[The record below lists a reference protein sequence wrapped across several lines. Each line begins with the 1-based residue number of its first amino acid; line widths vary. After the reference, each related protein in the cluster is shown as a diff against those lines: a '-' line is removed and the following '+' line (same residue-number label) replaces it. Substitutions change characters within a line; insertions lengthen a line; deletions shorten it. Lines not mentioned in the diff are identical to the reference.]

1 MINWREEEGETNR
14 TLAGSLLEY
23 DLIRAK
29 HELYI
34 AVMMT
39 KQQQQKIN
47 ATLSLGLGKV
57 TNQHYNKLGSQ
68 KTRYVKRLLQ

>member
-39 KQQQQKIN
+39 KQQQHQQKIN
-47 ATLSLGLGKV
+47 ATLSRVGKSYQPALQQTRV
-57 TNQHYNKLGSQ
+57 TKNAL
-68 KTRYVKRLLQ
+68 R

>member
-47 ATLSLGLGKV
+47 ATLSRVGKSYQPALQQTRV
-57 TNQHYNKLGSQ
+57 TKNAL
-68 KTRYVKRLLQ
+68 R